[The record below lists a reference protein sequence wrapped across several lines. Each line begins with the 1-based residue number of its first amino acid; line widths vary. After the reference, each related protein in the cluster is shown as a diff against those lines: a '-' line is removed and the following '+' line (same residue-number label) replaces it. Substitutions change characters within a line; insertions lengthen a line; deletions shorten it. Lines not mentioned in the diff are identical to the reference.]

1 MRLCIDIDG
10 TLCEIRQAT
19 QTYADVQPLPGAVEK
34 LKALRKAGH
43 YIILATARHMKT
55 CDANVGMVIARQGK
69 ILLQWLEDHQI
80 EYDEI
85 WFGKPNADIYID
97 DRGYRFGGNWHDISI
112 EQLGELVIPD
122 AVQVVKTTDAEI
134 TDTQTTLNHNAN
146 LSRHVTIPSMPST
159 AVTES
164 A

>member
-10 TLCEIRQAT
+10 TLCEIRQ
-19 QTYADVQPLPGAVEK
+19 QHQSYAEVEPLPGAVEK
-34 LKALRKAGH
+34 LKAMRQAGH

-69 ILLQWLEDHQI
+69 VLLQWLEDHDI

-97 DRGYRFGGNWHDISI
+97 DRGYRFEGNWPDISI
-112 EQLGELVIPD
+112 EQLSELAMPEIAHTGNGSQD
-122 AVQVVKTTDAEI
+122 TTK
-134 TDTQTTLNHNAN
+134 HNSNTAKHAA
-146 LSRHVTIPSMPST
+146 LPRT
-159 AVTES
+159 AVSEQV
-164 A
+164 